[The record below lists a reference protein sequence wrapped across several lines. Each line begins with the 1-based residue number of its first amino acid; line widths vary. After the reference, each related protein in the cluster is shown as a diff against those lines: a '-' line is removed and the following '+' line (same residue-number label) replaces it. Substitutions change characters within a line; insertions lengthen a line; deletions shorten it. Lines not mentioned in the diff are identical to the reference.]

1 MIPLCFCSGDK
12 NWCDIASGK
21 RLKRSFNH
29 LLYISSYWKLSIF
42 CVSFGARVMILV
54 LNVNAV
60 YDFESVYVVLFSL
73 IIADLMVGCGR

>member
-1 MIPLCFCSGDK
+1 
-12 NWCDIASGK
+12 
-21 RLKRSFNH
+21 
-29 LLYISSYWKLSIF
+29 
-42 CVSFGARVMILV
+42 MILV